1 VAVIVEHGMRVMLEE
16 QEDVFFYLTL
26 MNESYAHE
34 HMPDCAVEGIVKGM
48 HQIRHTSC
56 SLGESERVQGLSET
70 TPQSSAVSRP
80 RVQLL
85 GSGTILR
92 EVIAAGE
99 ILARDYKIE
108 SDVWSVTS
116 FSELRRD
123 GLSAERANR
132 FGISQSK
139 QLSWV
144 ETSLNGGTGP
154 VIAASDYVR
163 AVPDLIRTWIPRRYI
178 TLGTDGFGR
187 SDTRESLRKFFEV
200 DRLSI
205 AFAAIAALIDEGSIP
220 RETREDF
227 LERYSF
233 ALPTASPW
241 ER

>member
-1 VAVIVEHGMRVMLEE
+1 
-16 QEDVFFYLTL
+16 
-26 MNESYAHE
+26 
-34 HMPDCAVEGIVKGM
+34 
-48 HQIRHTSC
+48 
-56 SLGESERVQGLSET
+56 
-70 TPQSSAVSRP
+70 
-80 RVQLL
+80 
-85 GSGTILR
+85 
-92 EVIAAGE
+92 VIAAGE